1 MTPEQLAVVRTSYG
15 LLGSDATSMAEDFY
29 ERLCAADPSTRA
41 LFSDGPEIMAV
52 KFTAELDAI
61 VEAIASFDEFRVRV
75 AALGARHATYGVQAR
90 HYHAVGEA
98 LVASL
103 AAHLGDRWDEN
114 LETAWRRAYN
124 LVAETM
130 INAQQTV
137 QGRRS
142 EASSTVTPHP
152 PDATGA

>member
-1 MTPEQLAVVRTSYG
+1 M
-15 LLGSDATSMAEDFY
+15 
-29 ERLCAADPSTRA
+29 
-41 LFSDGPEIMAV
+41 
-52 KFTAELDAI
+52 
-61 VEAIASFDEFRVRV
+61 
-75 AALGARHATYGVQAR
+75 QAK

-130 INAQQTV
+130 MSAQQTV

-142 EASSTVTPHP
+142 EVSSTVTPHP
-152 PDATGA
+152 PDATTGA